1 MNFNLSR
8 WCVKHRQVV
17 YFFTVLIFIAGIF
30 SFHSLGRS
38 EDPNFV
44 VRQMVISAAWPG
56 ATADEMQELVTSKL
70 DKMVQATPDIDY
82 ITSYSRPGVS
92 VVNVILKEQVPNS
105 EVRKHWLEVR
115 NYVIDH
121 QSELPDGIYGP
132 YFDDRFDDV
141 YGNIYALTSDSFS
154 KEDLRAKAEEL
165 KRQFYTVPDVSKV
178 ELIGEQPMNIYIRMS
193 NTKLAELGLS
203 LDSVTSAIRG
213 ETAMAATGTV
223 DAKGDNVQIRVTG
236 MTKALDEIRSILIT
250 QGGRTFRLG
259 DIASVTQEYPDPPE
273 PKMYANGK
281 EAIGIA
287 ISMKDGGNNITLGH
301 NLEKLTA
308 KMQAELPLGMDL
320 SQVANQPKVVEDS
333 ISEFTEGL
341 YEAILIVLVVSLF
354 SMGRQCG
361 YVISVCIPLVLMGSF
376 VGMYLMGIDLHKIS
390 LGALIISLGML
401 VDDAIVVVELMEV
414 KMSEGMDRLEA
425 ATYAFKTNGMTL
437 CFGTMITCASFLP
450 IAFANSNVSEFA
462 GSLFPVITMTLM
474 FSWFVS
480 QTVAPTLGYEWIRP
494 KVIEQESY
502 DTPFYNKFRRIIDWC
517 LAHRKTVIA
526 ASLTCLLGSIGLLSL
541 VKQEFFPESV
551 RPEVITEL
559 HLPEGAGIKESDR
572 AMNTLMKAIDGDPD
586 VDHYS
591 AYIGKSSPRF
601 ILVLNPVQPR
611 DNYAQLVT
619 VAKDVKARERVAK
632 KIDKIIKMELPE
644 VTAYSKSIPLGPPKD
659 YPVMFR
665 VSAPTADLCRTYAAK
680 VRDEMEKNP
689 NVTMTIFDWMEKAPA
704 VKIEIDNDRLKQLG
718 LTRSTVASVLYANV
732 SGYSFAQYYDGD
744 QIRPLVFQLDKK
756 DRNSLSDMEAI
767 TIPTASGS
775 IPLSQVARITP
786 TMENN
791 MIWRRNL
798 QPTITIGADV
808 GKGVTGNDVAKT
820 IWKDMEGLRESLP
833 PGVTIAI
840 DGPLES
846 STQATQYLLGPIPGM
861 LVLMLILLMFQMKDI
876 RKLFVILATAPLCI
890 TGIALGLLLFNAPMG
905 VMAEVGSFAL
915 IGTVIRNSMVIIQQ
929 IDLHEEAGMTPYEAV
944 VEASLVRFRPI
955 MLAALT
961 TILGLVPMFA
971 SPFWNA
977 MAIAMACGLTGATAL
992 TLLFLPTLYCTVYRI
1007 KSTRSKN
1014 RSDLM

>member
-30 SFHSLGRS
+30 SFHSWGRS

-437 CFGTMITCASFLP
+437 CFGTMITCASSYCLCEFKCIGICGLP
-450 IAFANSNVSEFA
+450 
-462 GSLFPVITMTLM
+462 FPGHHHDPHV
-474 FSWFVS
+474 
-480 QTVAPTLGYEWIRP
+480 
-494 KVIEQESY
+494 
-502 DTPFYNKFRRIIDWC
+502 
-517 LAHRKTVIA
+517 
-526 ASLTCLLGSIGLLSL
+526 LL
-541 VKQEFFPESV
+541 VCFPN
-551 RPEVITEL
+551 RCP
-559 HLPEGAGIKESDR
+559 H
-572 AMNTLMKAIDGDPD
+572 
-586 VDHYS
+586 
-591 AYIGKSSPRF
+591 
-601 ILVLNPVQPR
+601 
-611 DNYAQLVT
+611 
-619 VAKDVKARERVAK
+619 
-632 KIDKIIKMELPE
+632 
-644 VTAYSKSIPLGPPKD
+644 
-659 YPVMFR
+659 
-665 VSAPTADLCRTYAAK
+665 
-680 VRDEMEKNP
+680 
-689 NVTMTIFDWMEKAPA
+689 
-704 VKIEIDNDRLKQLG
+704 LG
-718 LTRSTVASVLYANV
+718 L
-732 SGYSFAQYYDGD
+732 
-744 QIRPLVFQLDKK
+744 
-756 DRNSLSDMEAI
+756 
-767 TIPTASGS
+767 
-775 IPLSQVARITP
+775 
-786 TMENN
+786 
-791 MIWRRNL
+791 
-798 QPTITIGADV
+798 
-808 GKGVTGNDVAKT
+808 
-820 IWKDMEGLRESLP
+820 
-833 PGVTIAI
+833 
-840 DGPLES
+840 
-846 STQATQYLLGPIPGM
+846 
-861 LVLMLILLMFQMKDI
+861 
-876 RKLFVILATAPLCI
+876 
-890 TGIALGLLLFNAPMG
+890 
-905 VMAEVGSFAL
+905 
-915 IGTVIRNSMVIIQQ
+915 
-929 IDLHEEAGMTPYEAV
+929 
-944 VEASLVRFRPI
+944 
-955 MLAALT
+955 
-961 TILGLVPMFA
+961 
-971 SPFWNA
+971 
-977 MAIAMACGLTGATAL
+977 
-992 TLLFLPTLYCTVYRI
+992 
-1007 KSTRSKN
+1007 
-1014 RSDLM
+1014 